1 METYTVY
8 RLTFKTQ
15 LHLGR
20 ATGPAQEGSLGLQKT
35 VTHIPADT
43 LFSAICQMWTT
54 FYDTQSLTDFLSP
67 YTVGGKSL
75 PFMLTSAFPFAHDV
89 YFYPKPLTFQN
100 SSKKSKRVQ
109 FISNNIFRDIISGN
123 TPEFKDNQV
132 INGEKVWISPEEKNK
147 LTEIMD
153 DTPVVWKT
161 DTRPRVTIGSQNAGS
176 EIWHVQTVQFNTNCG
191 LWFAVDFNNDDKMKS
206 TFETLLQV
214 LGDTGI
220 GGERNAGYG
229 LFDINIENDYVLPNV
244 ENENRFVTLS
254 RICPKSKEQLE
265 QLQTGSVAYNLNKV
279 SAPDKM
285 SSKQISRKQV
295 YMFAEGSVL
304 NTSEKL
310 IGQLVDLR
318 LNNDSQPVYRYGY
331 AWQIGIK
338 GTE

>member
-8 RLTFKTQ
+8 RLTFKRQ

-20 ATGPAQEGSLGLQKT
+20 TTGPAQEGSLGLERT
-35 VTHIPADT
+35 EIHIPADT

-54 FYDTQSLTDFLSP
+54 FYNTESLTDFLSP
-67 YTVGGKSL
+67 YTVEGKLL
-75 PFMLTSAFPFAHDV
+75 PFTLTSAFPFAHDV
-89 YFYPKPLTFQN
+89 YFYPKPLTFHN
-100 SSKKSKRVQ
+100 PSKKSKRVQ
-109 FISNNIFRDIISGN
+109 FVSNDIFQSIISDN

-147 LTEIMD
+147 LIEVMD
-153 DTPVVWKT
+153 NTPSVWKT
-161 DTRPRVTIGSQNAGS
+161 DTRPRVRIGSQNAGS
-176 EIWHVQTVQFNTNCG
+176 HIWHVETVQFNNNCG
-191 LWFAVDFNNDDKMKS
+191 LWFAARFDTKEIQQE
-206 TFETLLQV
+206 FETLLEV

-229 LFDINIENDYVLPNV
+229 LFDIKIENNYVLPNV
-244 ENENRFVTLS
+244 ENANRFVTLS

-265 QLQTGSVAYNLNKV
+265 QLQTGSIAYTLNKV
-279 SAPDKM
+279 NAPDNFAP
-285 SSKQISRKQV
+285 KQVHRKQV

-304 NTSEKL
+304 NKSEKL
-310 IGQLVDLR
+310 IGQLVNLR

-338 GTE
+338 GTKQ